1 MTVITIPVM
10 VPCEC
15 LQACVRVCVF
25 HFFKCPKSLS
35 HYLSGQ
41 TNGKSELQVR
51 PEVTL
56 QFLEQHTVLK
66 FCLFVEIF
74 PNIEIQH
81 SGE

>member
-10 VPCEC
+10 VLCERLLVC
-15 LQACVRVCVF
+15 ACVCST
-25 HFFKCPKSLS
+25 FFKCPKSLS
-35 HYLSGQ
+35 HYLSDQ
-41 TNGKSELQVR
+41 THGESELQV
-51 PEVTL
+51 PSEVIL
-56 QFLEQHTVLK
+56 QFLEQHTLLK